1 VRKVAKAQEAKKGQL
16 GSTNR
21 SRCPRSDSH
30 QWWMTFVSRKPHG
43 RKTMKLLLAAFVS
56 FVLALSFGA
65 ASVAAGP
72 FKDGEA
78 AYDRGDYT
86 TALRLYR
93 PIAEQGNSYAQY
105 EIGRM

>member
-1 VRKVAKAQEAKKGQL
+1 
-16 GSTNR
+16 
-21 SRCPRSDSH
+21 
-30 QWWMTFVSRKPHG
+30 
-43 RKTMKLLLAAFVS
+43 MKLLLAAFVS

-65 ASVAAGP
+65 ATVAAGP

-105 EIGRM
+105 EIGRIYSNGHGVPQNFAEALKWFRLAADQGNVKGHTILVRACGEIL